1 LNPRCVPKA
10 DHKFVLWE
18 TSTGT
23 LVRSLKHT
31 DPQWWIQWSADGKL
45 IASGSRTAITV
56 WDSATGEQKRA
67 FKTLFVPLWNPN
79 VSVAADAPF
88 SFMKDSSQLT
98 VVGKDGT
105 FDLLDIKS
113 GQMKSMGAVLNP
125 GGGFR
130 FTVLWSA
137 DYSMMGSATSYREF
151 ELFQPGATDPKI
163 IRFCVHPHWLGDGRR
178 VIAGDN
184 REGFVIGFDVKAMR
198 RLGVLLPELP
208 KGESIAIGPDGNYRG
223 SPNCSEQV
231 VVVALH
237 TNGSLKTY
245 SLNEFSE
252 TFGWQNDPTK
262 VRLLKL
268 GR

>member
-1 LNPRCVPKA
+1 
-10 DHKFVLWE
+10 
-18 TSTGT
+18 
-23 LVRSLKHT
+23 
-31 DPQWWIQWSADGKL
+31 
-45 IASGSRTAITV
+45 
-56 WDSATGEQKRA
+56 
-67 FKTLFVPLWNPN
+67 
-79 VSVAADAPF
+79 VAADAPF